1 MSATYIHTK
10 RKAGFSGHILRFLAV
25 LYVIALAASIVYLW
39 LFTSDRFIST
49 AEFKISVQNISGT
62 NMSIPQ
68 LALPGLS
75 ETGSVDS
82 QIAIG
87 YIKSA
92 DLLLGLEKEF
102 DLVNH
107 YASPK
112 KDFVFRLDRDS
123 NVEERLKY
131 YRKRILAHFD
141 KETGMTV
148 ITVDTFNAPLSQK
161 IAELLV
167 KRTESF
173 INRINQDIADQ
184 QMTFVRD
191 EVERSAKKVEDL
203 NAELITLQNQNNFIS
218 PDEVISASLKAVER
232 MRVENLRNQAEL
244 ASILRDSP
252 SSPRIENLRSR
263 IRSLDELIAT
273 ESAKLSGP
281 EQDRLNQL
289 LIRYKMLEL
298 KLDFAHRLRSGAET
312 MLEKNRVDAIA
323 RSRFF
328 TVIQNPFLPE
338 DVGLPRRPYATVTL
352 LILGGLL
359 FVIFRA
365 IATSVFSRL

>member
-10 RKAGFSGHILRFLAV
+10 RKAGYSSYILGFLAF
-25 LYVIALAASIVYLW
+25 LYFIALAASVVYLW
-39 LFTSDRFIST
+39 LFTADRFIST

-75 ETGSVDS
+75 DMGSVDS
-82 QIAIG
+82 QVAIG
-87 YIKSA
+87 YINSA

-107 YASPK
+107 YGSPQ
-112 KDFVFRLDRDS
+112 KDIVFRMESDS
-123 NVEERLKY
+123 NLEERLKY

-148 ITVDTFNAPLSQK
+148 ITVDTFNAELSRK
-161 IAELLV
+161 IAELLL
-167 KRTESF
+167 KQTETF
-173 INRINQDIADQ
+173 INKINQDIADQ
-184 QMTFVRD
+184 QMAFVRS
-191 EVERSAKKVEDL
+191 EVERSAAKVEEL
-203 NAELITLQNQNNFIS
+203 NTELTTLQNQNNFIS
-218 PDEVISASLKAVER
+218 PNEVISTSLKSVEK
-232 MRVENLRNQAEL
+232 MRLDNLKNQAEL
-244 ASILRDSP
+244 SSILRDSP
-252 SSPRIENLRSR
+252 NSPRIESLRSR
-263 IRSLDELIAT
+263 IRSLEELIAI

-289 LIRYKMLEL
+289 LVRYKMLEL
-298 KLDFAHRLRSGAET
+298 KLDFALRLRTGAET
-312 MLEKNRVDAIA
+312 MLEKNRVDAVA

-328 TVIQNPFLPE
+328 TVVQNPYLPE

-352 LILGGLL
+352 LVLGGLL